1 MSTAAKKP
9 KKALASK
16 KPATVK
22 RPATTVGVR
31 ELRQN
36 ASQILDLVKDGQI
49 IEITQHG
56 VPVAR
61 IAPIARSIYEEHI
74 ESGLIKPALN
84 PNWQPTRHPIKIA
97 GSKSSTDIL
106 LELRAAERY

>member
-9 KKALASK
+9 KSAVTGKN
-16 KPATVK
+16 PTTVK
-22 RPATTVGVR
+22 RPSKTVGVR

-36 ASQILDLVKDGQI
+36 ASQILDLVKDGEI
-49 IEITQHG
+49 IEITEHG

-84 PNWQPTRHPIKIA
+84 PNWRPTRHPIKIV
-97 GSKSSTDIL
+97 GSKSPTAVL

>member
-1 MSTAAKKP
+1 MSTAAKNP
-9 KKALASK
+9 KKVAAGK
-16 KPATVK
+16 KPNTSSG
-22 RPATTVGVR
+22 PAKAVGVR

-36 ASQILDLVKDGQI
+36 ASQILDLVKHGQI
-49 IEITQHG
+49 IEITEHG

-84 PNWQPTRHPIKIA
+84 PNWQPARHPIKIV
-97 GSKSSTDIL
+97 GSKSPTDVL